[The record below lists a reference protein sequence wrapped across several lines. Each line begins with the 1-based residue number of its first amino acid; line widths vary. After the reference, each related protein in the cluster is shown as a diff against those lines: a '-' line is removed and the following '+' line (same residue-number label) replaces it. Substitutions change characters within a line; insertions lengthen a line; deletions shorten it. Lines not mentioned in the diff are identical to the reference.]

1 MVDETEASGTREG
14 HVGIRR
20 WDRNNRGDCRLEALV
35 DAILANCGD
44 AHADSSIDV
53 REAIPALKT
62 AINAQKDRP
71 MPVLTPTS
79 SMDGYFEEYP
89 VRKNAGVCQFF
100 AQCGYCKYVAPPA
113 FLLSHRWAIA
123 SQYIEQ
129 FGLFYLFLWCL
140 PQQFSAIP
148 QPCVQEPGANGRI
161 YRSHLL
167 HQLCCGPVPVSLT
180 CLSGPVTC
188 PSAASLRNRKL
199 CWLAAQAWNQTG
211 SLRTP
216 NRFGRYPRLEKLALP
231 ACCKIGR
238 VALLSQRCGTL

>member
-129 FGLFYLFLWCL
+129 FRPVLYIFQASAPTIQRDCL
-140 PQQFSAIP
+140 SM
-148 QPCVQEPGANGRI
+148 
-161 YRSHLL
+161 RSHTSCSLL
-167 HQLCCGPVPVSLT
+167 CAIGLQILQQLDILLGCC
-180 CLSGPVTC
+180 
-188 PSAASLRNRKL
+188 
-199 CWLAAQAWNQTG
+199 
-211 SLRTP
+211 
-216 NRFGRYPRLEKLALP
+216 
-231 ACCKIGR
+231 
-238 VALLSQRCGTL
+238 